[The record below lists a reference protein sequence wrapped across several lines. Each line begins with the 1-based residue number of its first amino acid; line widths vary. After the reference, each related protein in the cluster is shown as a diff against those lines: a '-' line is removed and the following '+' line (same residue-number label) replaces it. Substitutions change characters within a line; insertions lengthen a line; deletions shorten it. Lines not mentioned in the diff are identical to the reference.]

1 MLEDVACILDCQ
13 RYDSD
18 KYYAIEIR
26 PYLRTVARSKEYL
39 YAVSKQRIVINYFCL
54 LLLLLLSEIIE
65 CDC

>member
-26 PYLRTVARSKEYL
+26 PYL

-54 LLLLLLSEIIE
+54 LLLLLSEVIE